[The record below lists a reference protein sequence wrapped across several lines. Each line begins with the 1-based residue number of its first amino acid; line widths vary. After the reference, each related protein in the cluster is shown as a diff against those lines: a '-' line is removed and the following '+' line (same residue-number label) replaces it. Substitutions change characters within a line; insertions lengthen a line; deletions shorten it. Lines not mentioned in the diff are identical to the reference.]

1 MPRFILAKAVAE
13 CGNNTQKTG
22 DIPLAWYDNDPK
34 SSAGQGKTHNKRSGY
49 KCCYEN
55 PKE

>member
-22 DIPLAWYDNDPK
+22 DIPLGMINDPK
-34 SSAGQGKTHNKRSGY
+34 SSTGQGKTHNKRSGY